1 MGPKELDTT
10 EHLTKF
16 IYVESKK
23 IKATNE
29 LTYKNRNRLIDVENK
44 LIVTRE

>member
-1 MGPKELDTT
+1 MQSI
-10 EHLTKF
+10 HFSF
-16 IYVESKK
+16 INVESKK

-44 LIVTRE
+44 LIVTRA